1 MRPITRLAGS
11 FFWLVILAGCGA
23 RGYPTAPDQGAPTIG
38 AHEARCRA
46 GGAECRWDGQCCSG
60 RCYVDTGCSG

>member
-1 MRPITRLAGS
+1 MKSIVHRSGPFL
-11 FFWLVILAGCGA
+11 WLLILLGCGA
-23 RGYPTAPDQGAPTIG
+23 SGTESAPSAS

-46 GGAECRWDGQCCSG
+46 GGAQCRWDGQCCSG